1 MTTLDNEV
9 LGGHAA
15 PVALELR
22 GTVKWFNAVKG
33 YGFLT
38 PDDGSRDAFLH
49 VTVLRQ
55 IGREDIKPGATVTCE
70 ATSGPK
76 GLQVLRIIDVD
87 VSTCANVNAM
97 PPSSPPAPVN
107 GHAVEP
113 DDDDGRGFVPG
124 VVKWFNNERGYGFV
138 CPQDVERD
146 VFVHAAI
153 LRRNGVDLLQPGQAV
168 RIRIGEGPKGL
179 QVTDIRLA

>member
-15 PVALELR
+15 SVATELR

-76 GLQVLRIIDVD
+76 GMQVLRIIDVD
-87 VSTCANVNAM
+87 VSTC
-97 PPSSPPAPVN
+97 SLAPTPQPMN
-107 GHAVEP
+107 GHDVEAGE
-113 DDDDGRGFVPG
+113 DDDGRGFVAG

-153 LRRNGVDLLQPGQAV
+153 LRRNGLEQLQPGQTV

-179 QVTDIRLA
+179 QVTDIRL

>member
-9 LGGHAA
+9 VGGHAA
-15 PVALELR
+15 PPATELR

-38 PDDGSRDAFLH
+38 VGEGARDAFLH

-76 GLQVLRIIDVD
+76 GLQVLRIIDID
-87 VSTCANVNAM
+87 VSTCANGTA
-97 PPSSPPAPVN
+97 VN
-107 GHAVEP
+107 GNGAEHHAPPTEEEQ
-113 DDDDGRGFVPG
+113 DGRGFVAG

-138 CPQDVERD
+138 TREELDRD

-153 LRRNGVDLLQPGQAV
+153 LRRNGVDQLQPGQSV

-179 QVTDIRLA
+179 QVTDIRVV

>member
-15 PVALELR
+15 SVATELR

-38 PDDGSRDAFLH
+38 PDNGAQDAFLH

-55 IGREDIKPGATVTCE
+55 IGREDIKPGATVMCE

-87 VSTCANVNAM
+87 NSTCANAIAP
-97 PPSSPPAPVN
+97 PPSMN
-107 GHAVEP
+107 GHDEEP
-113 DDDDGRGFVPG
+113 DDNDGRGFVAG

-146 VFVHAAI
+146 VFVHAAV
-153 LRRNGVDLLQPGQAV
+153 LRRNGMEVLQPGQTV

-179 QVTDIRLA
+179 QVTDIRLG

>member
-87 VSTCANVNAM
+87 VSTCASALAPQLNAA
-97 PPSSPPAPVN
+97 PPN
-107 GHAVEP
+107 GHDP
-113 DDDDGRGFVPG
+113 GDDDDGRGFVPG

>member
-1 MTTLDNEV
+1 MTTQENNEL
-9 LGGHAA
+9 LGGSQ
-15 PVALELR
+15 ETTQFR
-22 GTVKWFNAVKG
+22 GIVKWFNAVKG

-55 IGREDIKPGATVTCE
+55 SGREDIKPGATVTCE
-70 ATSGPK
+70 ATRGPK
-76 GLQVLRIIDVD
+76 GLQVLRILDIDA
-87 VSTCANVNAM
+87 STCATA
-97 PPSSPPAPVN
+97 PPPPMESERVA
-107 GHAVEP
+107 EP
-113 DDDDGRGFVPG
+113 DDGPGFVPG

-138 CPQDVERD
+138 CPQELDRD

-153 LRRNGVDLLQPGQAV
+153 LRRNGVEILQPGQAV

-179 QVTDIRLA
+179 QVTDIRIG